1 MNISYCDLRFGIRR
15 LGIPLTLRCY
25 RDRCVIVAHQ
35 THRFATVSKG
45 ISYSVLQI
53 RKQVQMAVLFVVYQ
67 PLFESQRSNRFP
79 FCLYHWEQTRNR
91 TPSISMGCT

>member
-1 MNISYCDLRFGIRR
+1 MNISYRDLRFGIRR

-35 THRFATVSKG
+35 AHRFATVSKG

-53 RKQVQMAVLFVVYQ
+53 RKRVHVEAHMR
-67 PLFESQRSNRFP
+67 PLTLRMKRMGMR
-79 FCLYHWEQTRNR
+79 LA
-91 TPSISMGCT
+91 PSWDAIWA